1 MATTRVALTR
11 TFLNKNV
18 CKVCP
23 TESKE
28 NAIRFASSHRN
39 FSSVLSGSPVCRS
52 FVFCETKSRH
62 TQCRNFHSTGPTHK
76 QDYYEVL
83 GVSKGASQK
92 EIKKAYYQLAK
103 KYHPDTNKGDKS
115 SAKKFQEV
123 AEAYEVLGDE
133 SKRKQYDTYGMSGG
147 PGGGRGPGQGFQGFE
162 GYHSNVDP
170 EDLFRK
176 IFEDMGYK
184 MGGFDDYQDF
194 TSSPFGFRPAQ
205 EYTMNLTFEEAARG
219 VNKDINVN
227 TVEVCSTC
235 NGSKAEPGSSPRR
248 CHVCNGTGMETV
260 TTGPFMMR
268 STCRTCRGTRMVID
282 KPCSA
287 CNGKGSVNMRKQV
300 TVPVP
305 AGVED
310 GQTVRMPVGQKEI
323 FISFRV
329 SKSQT
334 FRRDGAD
341 VHSDTWI
348 SLSQAVLGGTVRI
361 RGIYDSI
368 LLSIP
373 EKTSSHT
380 KIRLAGKGISRL
392 NSYGYGD
399 HYVHIKIKVPTKLTE
414 EQKSLMLAF
423 AETEDVG
430 DGTINGVIHAKK
442 GPGGEDSVKGDV
454 HPDSDIDDSFL
465 GKIKKK
471 IFG

>member
-1 MATTRVALTR
+1 MSRRLQLMNARYQELEKRRNLEVEGFKNDIKMLRAKLKEMEKQLYKVTVGLGEGLEEQRPDDLDLVILRNVRR
-11 TFLNKNV
+11 TAGR
-18 CKVCP
+18 
-23 TESKE
+23 SKKLMDE
-28 NAIRFASSHRN
+28 
-39 FSSVLSGSPVCRS
+39 LKQL
-52 FVFCETKSRH
+52 KS
-62 TQCRNFHSTGPTHK
+62 K
-76 QDYYEVL
+76 
-83 GVSKGASQK
+83 
-92 EIKKAYYQLAK
+92 LAK

-442 GPGGEDSVKGDV
+442 GNKAVNDTEYSHMRKKTEDFE
-454 HPDSDIDDSFL
+454 PENEE
-465 GKIKKK
+465 IKNKL
-471 IFG
+471 